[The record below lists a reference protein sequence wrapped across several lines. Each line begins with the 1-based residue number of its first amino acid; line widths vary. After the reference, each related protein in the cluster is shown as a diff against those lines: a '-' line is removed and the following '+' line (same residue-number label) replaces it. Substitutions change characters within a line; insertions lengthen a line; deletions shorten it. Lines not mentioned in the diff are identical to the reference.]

1 MFHSLYVYSHDVNII
16 MFIFVDKNISATLC
30 VKRTWFVKIL
40 ALGYNIKLSVCS
52 CLKRADSTNAR
63 QQNKKKGFK
72 GKPVI
77 IPKSPTMNTC
87 NFTLRK
93 NPPRRYMKYCK
104 QRDSFVLL

>member
-1 MFHSLYVYSHDVNII
+1 
-16 MFIFVDKNISATLC
+16 MFIFVDKNISTTLC
-30 VKRTWFVKIL
+30 GKRTWFVKIL

-72 GKPVI
+72 GMPVI

-87 NFTLRK
+87 KFTLRKFTLRK

-104 QRDSFVLL
+104 QRDSFVQL